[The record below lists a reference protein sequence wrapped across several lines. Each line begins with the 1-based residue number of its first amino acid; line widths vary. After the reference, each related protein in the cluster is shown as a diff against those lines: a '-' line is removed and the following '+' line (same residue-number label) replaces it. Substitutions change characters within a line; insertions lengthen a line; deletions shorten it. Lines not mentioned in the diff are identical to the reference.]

1 MDHMIEDMDLSWL
14 KTIKKH
20 KVPALQLDDG
30 TVITESVVICKYFC
44 QIAKEQSLYPGKNLD
59 FINVSLIIV

>member
-1 MDHMIEDMDLSWL
+1 MIEDINLYWL
-14 KTIKKH
+14 ETKKKH
-20 KVPALQLDDG
+20 TVPALQLDYG

>member
-1 MDHMIEDMDLSWL
+1 MVENY
-14 KTIKKH
+14 KKH

-59 FINVSLIIV
+59 FINVSLVRV